1 MLNAPGR
8 RPETEAR
15 DRWIEGCRSF
25 LDAFGDQLLIIG
37 TDFRVLTANRRFLQD
52 LGLKAEQV
60 VGRRCYEL
68 THGSTVPCGDC
79 GENCPLEAVIAT
91 GETTRVTH
99 EHLDAVGAHR
109 FVDIVGAPLRDPSG
123 RIVGIIES
131 IRDVTRQK
139 QLDAELRLRNAEL
152 EEARRRREEFTAS
165 ICHELNNVLHVLS
178 LNAAA
183 MESKALEGAERK
195 RAHLVVSQ
203 SRRIA
208 RLVGDMNDA
217 TAIETQRF
225 SLATAPC
232 DLTAIVA
239 RCVESQQLST
249 QRHTISVETPDGPVR
264 GEWDGQR
271 LSQVVDNLISNA
283 IKYSPS
289 GGPIHVAITKDAR
302 EVRVSVSDQG
312 VGIPAAKLAH
322 LFQPYARA
330 HREITGLG
338 LGLFVSRGIVE
349 AHGGRIWATSEEN
362 RGTTL
367 VFALPQ

>member
-1 MLNAPGR
+1 MANKG
-8 RPETEAR
+8 
-15 DRWIEGCRSF
+15 F
-25 LDAFGDQLLIIG
+25 L
-37 TDFRVLTANRRFLQD
+37 RD
-52 LGLKAEQV
+52 LGLREEEV
-60 VGRRCYEL
+60 VGRHCYEL
-68 THGSTVPCGDC
+68 THRSPVPCGGGASEC
-79 GENCPLEAVIAT
+79 CPLEDIIAT

-99 EHLDAVGAHR
+99 EHRDAAGASR
-109 FVDIVGAPLRDPSG
+109 FVDIVGAPLRDSDG

-131 IRDVTRQK
+131 MRDITRQK
-139 QLDAELRLRNAEL
+139 QLEAELRLRNEEL

-165 ICHELNNVLHVLS
+165 ICHELKNVLNVLS

-183 MESKALEGAERK
+183 MESKAIEETERK

-203 SRRIA
+203 SRRLA

-225 SLATAPC
+225 SLTMAPC
-232 DLTAIVA
+232 DLAAIVA
-239 RCVESQQLST
+239 RSVESQQLST
-249 QRHTISVETPDGPVR
+249 VRHTILVETPDEPIR
-264 GEWDGQR
+264 GNWDGQR

-289 GGPIHVAITKDAR
+289 GGPIHVAVTRDGR
-302 EVRVSVSDQG
+302 EVLVSVSDRG
-312 VGIPAAKLAH
+312 VGIPATKLGY

-349 AHGGRIWATSEEN
+349 AHGGRIWATSEEH

>member
-1 MLNAPGR
+1 MRKAPER
-8 RPETEAR
+8 RAGTEPGA
-15 DRWIEGCRSF
+15 RWIDGCRSF
-25 LDAFGDQLLIIG
+25 LDAFGDQLLVIA
-37 TDFRVLTANRRFLQD
+37 TDFRVLMANRGFLQA
-52 LGLKAEQV
+52 LGLTEDQV

-68 THGSTVPCGDC
+68 THRSPVPCGGA
-79 GENCPLEAVIAT
+79 GERCPLEDVIAT

-99 EHLDAVGAHR
+99 EHMDGAGAPR
-109 FVDIVGAPLRDPSG
+109 FVDIVGAALRDPDG
-123 RIVGIIES
+123 RVVGIIES

-139 QLDAELRLRNAEL
+139 QLDVELRVRNAEL

-165 ICHELNNVLHVLS
+165 ICHELKNVLNVLS

-183 MESKALEGAERK
+183 MESRAVEETERK
-195 RAHLVVSQ
+195 RAHLIVSQ
-203 SRRIA
+203 SRRLA
-208 RLVGDMNDA
+208 RLVEDMNDA

-225 SLATAPC
+225 SLVTAPC
-232 DLTAIVA
+232 DLAAIVT
-239 RCVESQQLST
+239 RSVESQQLST
-249 QRHTISVETPDGPVR
+249 ERHTILVETPGPIH
-264 GEWDGQR
+264 GTWDGQR

-289 GGPIHVAITKDAR
+289 GGPIHVTVTRDGR
-302 EVRVSVSDQG
+302 EVLVSVSDRG
-312 VGIPAAKLAH
+312 VGIPATKLGY

-349 AHGGRIWATSEEN
+349 AHGGRIWATSEEH